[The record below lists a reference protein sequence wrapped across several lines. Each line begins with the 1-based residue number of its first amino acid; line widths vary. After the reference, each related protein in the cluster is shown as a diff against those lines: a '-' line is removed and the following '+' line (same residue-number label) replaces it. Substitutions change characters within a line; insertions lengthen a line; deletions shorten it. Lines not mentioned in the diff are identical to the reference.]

1 MLARLRFASTA
12 LALVFAALPSHG
24 QEGPYNVRVV
34 LRAETKGQTTILQP
48 ADLRVQFAG
57 KKIPVQRLEPLISN
71 HSTKPLQVA
80 ILIDDGLR
88 GSFGNQVGEIRQFAA
103 DLAAEH
109 VSVGVAYM
117 QNGRAVF
124 GEGGFTS
131 DPEVVAKQLRLSMGG
146 AGISAS
152 PYFCLQD
159 LIKNWPGDKTA
170 PRAVLMITNGIDL
183 YNGAPTP
190 NNQYSPYVQAA
201 IQDAQRAGVPVYSIY
216 YGRFDNH
223 PGFASFSGQSYLGDL
238 ADSTGANTFNQ
249 GSLNPPSISPYLKQ
263 FEKNLNE
270 SWLLSFQTG
279 TRKLEQ
285 LKVDG
290 AKGTKLYVQRLAQG
304 TEATTG
310 AALR

>member
-1 MLARLRFASTA
+1 MLARLRFACTA
-12 LALVFAALPSHG
+12 FALLFAALPSHA

-34 LRAETKGQTTILQP
+34 LRADSKGQAVTLQP
-48 ADLRVQFAG
+48 TDVRVQFSG
-57 KKIPVQRLEPLISN
+57 KKVPVQRLEPLLTN
-71 HSTKPLQVA
+71 RAKPVQVA

-88 GSFGNQVGEIRQFAA
+88 GSFGNQVDEIRRFAA
-103 DLAAEH
+103 DLVAEH

-124 GEGGFTS
+124 GGGGFTS
-131 DPEVVAKQLRLSMGG
+131 DPEVVAKQLRLSLGG
-146 AGISAS
+146 GGISAS

-170 PRAVLMITNGIDL
+170 PRVVLMITNGIDL

-190 NNQYSPYVQAA
+190 NNQYSPYVQSA

-216 YGRFDNH
+216 YGRFDTH

-238 ADSTGANTFNQ
+238 ADSTGANMFNQ

-285 LKVDG
+285 LRVDG
-290 AKGTKLYVQRLAQG
+290 AKGTKLYVQRMAQG
-304 TEATTG
+304 NDAAMG
-310 AALR
+310 GALR

>member
-1 MLARLRFASTA
+1 MLARLRFACT
-12 LALVFAALPSHG
+12 VFALLFAAFSSHA
-24 QEGPYNVRVV
+24 QEGPYDVRVV
-34 LRAETKGQTTILQP
+34 LRAESKGETTPLQP

-57 KKIPVQRLEPLISN
+57 KKVPVQRLEPLLANRS
-71 HSTKPLQVA
+71 KPVQVA

-88 GSFGNQVGEIRQFAA
+88 GSFGNQVDEIRRFAA
-103 DLAAEH
+103 DLVAEH
-109 VSVGVAYM
+109 VTVGVAYM

-124 GEGGFTS
+124 GNGGFTS
-131 DPEVVAKQLRLSMGG
+131 DPEVVAKQLRLSQGG

-159 LIKNWPGDKTA
+159 LIKNWPGDKTG
-170 PRAVLMITNGIDL
+170 PRVVLMITNGIDL

-190 NNQYSPYVQAA
+190 NNQYSPYVQSA

-238 ADSTGANTFNQ
+238 ADSTGANMFNQ
-249 GSLNPPSISPYLKQ
+249 GSLNPPSISPFLKQ

-279 TRKLEQ
+279 TRKFEQ
-285 LKVDG
+285 LRVSG
-290 AKGTKLYVQRLAQG
+290 AKGIKLHVQRMAQG
-304 TEATTG
+304 RDVTVGTV
-310 AALR
+310 LR

>member
-1 MLARLRFASTA
+1 MLARLRFAGTA
-12 LALVFAALPSHG
+12 LALLFAALPSYG
-24 QEGPYNVRVV
+24 QEGPYNIRVV
-34 LRAETKGQTTILQP
+34 VRAETKGQVTTLQP
-48 ADLRVQFAG
+48 SDVRVQFAG
-57 KKIPVQRLEPLISN
+57 KTVPVQRLEPLLGN
-71 HSTKPLQVA
+71 RPRPVQVA

-88 GSFGNQVGEIRQFAA
+88 GSFGSQVSEIRAFAA

-159 LIKNWPGDKTA
+159 LIKNWPGDRTA

-190 NNQYSPYVQAA
+190 NNQYSPYVQSA

-238 ADSTGANTFNQ
+238 ADSTGASTFNQ

-285 LKVDG
+285 LKVNG
-290 AKGTKLYVQRLAQG
+290 AKGTKLYVQRMAQG
-304 TEATTG
+304 KDATTG
-310 AALR
+310 AVHR

>member
-1 MLARLRFASTA
+1 MLARFRFACTA
-12 LALVFAALPSHG
+12 FALLFAALPSHG

-34 LRAETKGQTTILQP
+34 LRAETKGQPTVLQP
-48 ADLRVQFAG
+48 ADVRVQFAG
-57 KKIPVQRLEPLISN
+57 KKVPVQRLEPLISN
-71 HSTKPLQVA
+71 RTTKPLQVA

-88 GSFGNQVGEIRQFAA
+88 GSFGSQVSDIRQFAA
-103 DLAAEH
+103 DLAAQH

-159 LIKNWPGDKTA
+159 LIKNWPGDRTA

-190 NNQYSPYVQAA
+190 NNQYSPYVQSA

-223 PGFASFSGQSYLGDL
+223 PGYASFSGQSYLGDL

-279 TRKLEQ
+279 TRKLEP

-290 AKGTKLYVQRLAQG
+290 AKGTKLYVQRMAQG
-304 TEATTG
+304 NDAT
-310 AALR
+310 AAVLR